1 MSSNAGAFNF
11 FKRKETFSFY
21 ASKYLQLIENKSPKT
36 KALVQ
41 YLFDKHLLPYFGNKI
56 ITEITIHELKQY
68 INSKSKKLKVYNHL
82 KYFKAV
88 INVAREMDVPVRA
101 FIIACPDNISEKHKV
116 YLPNEISMMLKNLKF
131 KYQWNLRLQIYIAWT
146 MGLRKSEILGLR
158 WEFID
163 FKEGVLRLPANFQKK
178 TKRTKFHEMP
188 INKTV
193 LRILKAR
200 YSRRERGE
208 EYVFPKRGGVG
219 SQTDLDRSWS
229 RLLKRIGLSGTFHSL
244 RGTCASQLCN
254 AGIQV
259 PIVCKLLRMTEDVL
273 RRHYLQ
279 IDMPL
284 ARFAV
289 DYAGKIARQ
298 KPEAAMRLMRDP
310 FTKTF
315 KKVA

>member
-1 MSSNAGAFNF
+1 MSSSKRAFSF
-11 FKRKETFSFY
+11 FKKEKTFAFF
-21 ASKYLQLIENKSPKT
+21 AEKYLELIQNKSPRT
-36 KALVQ
+36 IALVK
-41 YLFDKHLLPYFGNKI
+41 YIFNKHLLPIFGNKV
-56 ITEITIHELKQY
+56 ITEITVHDLKQY
-68 INSKSKKLKVYNHL
+68 INTKSKKLKVYNHL
-82 KYFKAV
+82 KYFKATV
-88 INVAREMDVPVRA
+88 AVAREMDIPVRA
-101 FIIACPDNISEKHKV
+101 FIVACPDNISEKHRV
-116 YLPNEISMMLKNLKF
+116 YSSKEIGKLLWNAGF
-131 KYQWNLRLQIYIAWT
+131 KYQWNLRFQIYIAWT

-163 FKEGVLRLPANFQKK
+163 LKEGVLKLPANYQKK
-178 TKRTKFHEMP
+178 TKRTKLHEMP

-200 YSRRERGE
+200 FKRREMGE
-208 EYVFPKRGGVG
+208 EFVFPKRGGAG

-229 RLLKRIGLSGTFHSL
+229 RLLMRVGLSGTFHSL

-259 PIVCKLLRMTEDVL
+259 PVVCKLLRMTEDVL

-298 KPEAAMRLMRDP
+298 KPEAAMKLMRDP
-310 FTKTF
+310 VSKIL
-315 KKVA
+315 KRVA